1 MKSVH
6 LGSFHS
12 PGLLMTEW
20 FPCFIYSYV
29 FYAFWE
35 IGWMYMLRSKR
46 VVAGFEVSWASKEE
60 ERNREDLE
68 N

>member
-1 MKSVH
+1 
-6 LGSFHS
+6 
-12 PGLLMTEW
+12 
-20 FPCFIYSYV
+20 
-29 FYAFWE
+29 
-35 IGWMYMLRSKR
+35 MYMLRSKR